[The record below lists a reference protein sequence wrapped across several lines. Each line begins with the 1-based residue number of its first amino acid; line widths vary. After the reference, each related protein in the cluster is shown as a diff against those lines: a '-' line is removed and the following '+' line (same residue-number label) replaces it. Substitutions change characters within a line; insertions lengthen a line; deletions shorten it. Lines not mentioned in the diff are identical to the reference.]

1 MQSPDK
7 RRTFLLRHC
16 TQRRGLRLG
25 HAIDPRSGELF
36 TLFGQRHM
44 LAPQIRAARPR
55 EITLGLQFFQ
65 RGVDLCFGSIK
76 NSQISACVNC
86 RSSAR
91 SVYRIQNAHSE
102 MPHCFAAH
110 R

>member
-7 RRTFLLRHC
+7 RRALGLRHG
-16 TQRRGLRLG
+16 TKRRGLCLG
-25 HAIDPRSGELF
+25 HAVDPCSGELF
-36 TLFGQRHM
+36 TLFGQRHA

-55 EITLGLQFFQ
+55 EIALGLQFFSAEWT
-65 RGVDLCFGSIK
+65 VCFGSIR

-102 MPHCFAAH
+102 MPHCFAAQ

>member
-7 RRTFLLRHC
+7 RRALGLRHG
-16 TQRRGLRLG
+16 TKRRGLCLG
-25 HAIDPRSGELF
+25 HAVDPCSGELL
-36 TLFGQRHM
+36 TLFGQRHA

-55 EITLGLQFFQ
+55 EIALGLQFFSAEWT
-65 RGVDLCFGSIK
+65 VCFGSIK

-102 MPHCFAAH
+102 MPHCFAAQ

>member
-65 RGVDLCFGSIK
+65 RGVERLLRLDQKLADLRLRELPFLCP
-76 NSQISACVNC
+76 QRV
-86 RSSAR
+86 
-91 SVYRIQNAHSE
+91 
-102 MPHCFAAH
+102 
-110 R
+110 